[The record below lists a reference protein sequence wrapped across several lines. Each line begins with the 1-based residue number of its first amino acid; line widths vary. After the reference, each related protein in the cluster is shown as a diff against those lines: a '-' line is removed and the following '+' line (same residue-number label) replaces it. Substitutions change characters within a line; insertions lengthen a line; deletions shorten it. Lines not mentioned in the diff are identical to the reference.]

1 MSAIL
6 RAHAQLASGIA
17 SADHDTGHENIV
29 LIHEPVAVLQLT
41 VLRVGAANSSRISQ
55 KVLDRYAPSILA
67 DWLVMSMQGLRY
79 GKSHVESGRDGA
91 CRELRVSNANCK
103 ISPRSCVCG
112 GLCNDLGTARVRPA
126 PYVTAELV
134 LIGRSQG
141 QRFHY
146 IRGEDIHM

>member
-17 SADHDTGHENIV
+17 SADHDTGHENVIS
-29 LIHEPVAVLQLT
+29 IHEPATVLQLT
-41 VLRVGAANSSRISQ
+41 VLRVGAANSSRTSQ

-91 CRELRVSNANCK
+91 CRELRVSNANRK
-103 ISPRSCVCG
+103 ISPRSCVW
-112 GLCNDLGTARVRPA
+112 RIVQRPRDR
-126 PYVTAELV
+126 P
-134 LIGRSQG
+134 RSSG
-141 QRFHY
+141 S
-146 IRGEDIHM
+146 IRHRRTSLDWVISGSALPLH